1 MNQVNLVSLG
11 FLLLWLC
18 STSVALEF
26 KRRDA
31 SSSSLTWH
39 RKLLPSFTRVLAPQ
53 PEGLAAVGAHHHS
66 PEAHHNVVKA
76 SAPANKASPWASS
89 INLMKNCVG
98 AGVLSL
104 NGRVNTI
111 APTLASYPQ
120 VFALILLITLWAI
133 HNFYIVGETV
143 RLTGAQTFV
152 ETWQTAVE
160 DLPAHGQRPS
170 PSASASPS
178 KTWRTLPT
186 SYVTFVVT
194 CAPIVSC
201 VANTIVLTDVLTMLL
216 RVVRAPAAL
225 VRHRAA
231 VVALL
236 STVVLLPVCSVES
249 LNGLK
254 SISLIGLSGHLA
266 AVAVIVKRVVDGS
279 YRPGGFFHAT
289 AQWATTTTTATASAA
304 GAAAWSKWFV
314 FASLLSYCQVAHYN
328 VR

>member
-1 MNQVNLVSLG
+1 
-11 FLLLWLC
+11 
-18 STSVALEF
+18 
-26 KRRDA
+26 
-31 SSSSLTWH
+31 
-39 RKLLPSFTRVLAPQ
+39 
-53 PEGLAAVGAHHHS
+53 
-66 PEAHHNVVKA
+66 
-76 SAPANKASPWASS
+76 
-89 INLMKNCVG
+89 MKNCVG

-143 RLTGAQTFV
+143 RLTGAQTFA

-170 PSASASPS
+170 PSPS
-178 KTWRTLPT
+178 QPGQAPRPWRTLPT

-266 AVAVIVKRVVDGS
+266 AVAGIVKRVVDGS
-279 YRPGGFFHAT
+279 YRPGGLFHAT
-289 AQWATTTTTATASAA
+289 AQWATTTTTTAASAA